1 MKKMSALAG
10 SFAIAAALSL
20 QFGISVANAATHKID
35 CSKVMS
41 DLQSGKKVAQVA
53 KDMKI
58 SRSSVYRC
66 RREAKAAS
74 GKQSSGPMAS
84 PGSMASPAAH

>member
-1 MKKMSALAG
+1 MKKMTALAG
-10 SFAIAAALSL
+10 SFAIAALLSL
-20 QFGISVANAATHKID
+20 QFGLPVANAATHKID

-41 DLQSGKKVAQVA
+41 ELQSGKKVAEVA

-74 GKQSSGPMAS
+74 GKQSSGAMTSPAS
-84 PGSMASPAAH
+84 KASPAAH